1 MLRTSHRRSS
11 GVPPSLH
18 WLLAPIQALLQA
30 MRIDMLAMR
39 LEPVLRG
46 ALRIDLQA
54 LPPETAAAC
63 EFV

>member
-11 GVPPSLH
+11 GVPPSLPR
-18 WLLAPIQALLQA
+18 LLAPIQALLQA

-54 LPPETAAAC
+54 LRPETAAAC